1 MKKRKLAKH
10 VLAKRK
16 LAQRTAFFFITAT
29 AVITIGF
36 FALIVGH
43 VLVKGM
49 ANINW
54 EFLTAYPARMGREG
68 GIFPTIIG
76 TLVLTGAALL
86 IAVPLG
92 IAAAVYLSEYTKGG
106 PGIKIIRSAIE
117 SLAGIPSIIYG
128 LFGFAFLVTFLR
140 MGFSVLSGAITLAL
154 MILPIIIRTTEEAI
168 RTVPDDYRQAS
179 LALGAT
185 RWQTTSQVV
194 LPAAL
199 PGIITA
205 VMLASGRA
213 VGETAA
219 VWLTAGGALKLPLSL
234 HDPTRPMTL
243 HLYYLAAEGLSLE
256 RSYATAAV
264 LLILVLAVYTLAI
277 FLRQKYG
284 MKRR

>member
-1 MKKRKLAKH
+1 MKKRN
-10 VLAKRK
+10 
-16 LAQRTAFFFITAT
+16 LAQRTAFLLIGAS
-29 AVITIGF
+29 AVITF
-36 FALIVGH
+36 ALFALILGY
-43 VLVKGM
+43 VLIKGM

-54 EFLTAYPARMGREG
+54 EFLTTYPALMGREG

-76 TLVLTGAALL
+76 TLVLTGVALL

-92 IAAAVYLSEYTKGG
+92 VAAAIYLSEYTKGG
-106 PGIKIIRSAIE
+106 IGIRIIRFAIE

-128 LFGFAFLVTFLR
+128 LFGFAFLVTFLKL
-140 MGFSVLSGAITLAL
+140 GFSVLSGAIALAL
-154 MILPIIIRTTEEAI
+154 MVLPIIIRTTEEAI

-185 RWQTTSQVV
+185 RWQTTSRVV

-199 PGIITA
+199 PGVVTA

-256 RSYATAAV
+256 RAYATAAV
-264 LLILVLAVYTLAI
+264 LLVLVLVVYSLAI
-277 FLRQKYG
+277 FFRQKFG

>member
-1 MKKRKLAKH
+1 MKKRN
-10 VLAKRK
+10 
-16 LAQRTAFFFITAT
+16 LAQRTAFLLIGAS
-29 AVITIGF
+29 AVITF
-36 FALIVGH
+36 ALFALILGY
-43 VLVKGM
+43 VLIKGM

-54 EFLTAYPARMGREG
+54 EFLTTYPARMGREG

-76 TLVLTGAALL
+76 TLVLTGVALL

-92 IAAAVYLSEYTKGG
+92 VAAAIYLSEYTKGG
-106 PGIKIIRSAIE
+106 IGIRIIRFAIE

-128 LFGFAFLVTFLR
+128 LFGFAFLVTFLKL
-140 MGFSVLSGAITLAL
+140 GFSVLSGAIALAL
-154 MILPIIIRTTEEAI
+154 MVLPIIIRTTEEAI

-185 RWQTTSQVV
+185 RWQTTSRVV

-199 PGIITA
+199 PGVVTA

-256 RSYATAAV
+256 RAYATAAV
-264 LLILVLAVYTLAI
+264 LLVLVLVVYSLAI
-277 FLRQKYG
+277 FFRQKFG

>member
-1 MKKRKLAKH
+1 
-10 VLAKRK
+10 
-16 LAQRTAFFFITAT
+16 
-29 AVITIGF
+29 
-36 FALIVGH
+36 
-43 VLVKGM
+43 
-49 ANINW
+49 
-54 EFLTAYPARMGREG
+54 

-76 TLVLTGAALL
+76 TLVLTGVALL

-92 IAAAVYLSEYTKGG
+92 VAAAIYLSEYTKGG
-106 PGIKIIRSAIE
+106 IGIRIIRFAIE

-128 LFGFAFLVTFLR
+128 LFGFAFLVTFLKL
-140 MGFSVLSGAITLAL
+140 GFSVLSGAIALAL
-154 MILPIIIRTTEEAI
+154 MVLPIIIRTTEEAI

-185 RWQTTSQVV
+185 RWQTTSRVV

-199 PGIITA
+199 PGVVTA

-219 VWLTAGGALKLPLSL
+219 VWLTAGGALKLPFSL

-256 RSYATAAV
+256 RAYATAAV
-264 LLILVLAVYTLAI
+264 LLVLVLVVYSLAI
-277 FLRQKYG
+277 FFRQKFG

>member
-1 MKKRKLAKH
+1 MKKRN
-10 VLAKRK
+10 
-16 LAQRTAFFFITAT
+16 LAQRTAFLLIGAS
-29 AVITIGF
+29 AVITF
-36 FALIVGH
+36 ALFALILGY
-43 VLVKGM
+43 VLIKGM

-54 EFLTAYPARMGREG
+54 EFLTTYPALMGREG

-76 TLVLTGAALL
+76 TLVLTGVALL

-92 IAAAVYLSEYTKGG
+92 VAAAIYLSEYTKGG
-106 PGIKIIRSAIE
+106 IGIRIIRFAIE

-128 LFGFAFLVTFLR
+128 LFGFAFLVTFLKL
-140 MGFSVLSGAITLAL
+140 GFSVLSGAIALAL
-154 MILPIIIRTTEEAI
+154 MVLPIIIRTTEEAI

-185 RWQTTSQVV
+185 RWQTTSRVV

-199 PGIITA
+199 PGVVTA

-219 VWLTAGGALKLPLSL
+219 VWLTAGGALKLPFSL

-256 RSYATAAV
+256 RAYATAAV
-264 LLILVLAVYTLAI
+264 LLVLVLVVYSLAI
-277 FLRQKYG
+277 FFRQKFG